1 MQGDYS
7 RYYTAL
13 YETVVNGREQEVKP
27 EQTILQIK
35 LLEAGIEGLH

>member
-7 RYYTAL
+7 RYYAAL
-13 YETVVNGREQEVKP
+13 YETVVNGHEQEVKP

-35 LLEAGIEGLH
+35 LLEEGIEGLH